1 MKFLGKKGL
10 TGTVCLILAFI
21 GIEGRADY
29 SGADYEVDRD
39 GVIHSRTLDIE
50 GEFRRERVVRRK
62 TLAERMADKR
72 RRIEKRNN
80 SRLVQKLELIRIKQE
95 KKLSRKLGKAFKKV
109 NRPKKRLPLYG
120 PESRNLDFVPNL
132 PQAPL
137 APAPVISADVH
148 QPVLTSE
155 LPVEKKEKNLKIIP
169 YGGFSNLSSA
179 NFRYKSNLFPGLAVE
194 NKLSENFSV
203 GLDFN
208 YSTMEI
214 EDQDV
219 YSGYSSA
226 MDYKQMSVEL
236 YSKFYFRGKGR
247 FLPYL
252 GAGIGYKNI
261 NIAHTHSNS
270 GYNPYDPYN
279 SNVGTNMNDNSLKGR
294 SVFAS
299 ASVGT
304 EFYFNSQ
311 FGLNAQFKYSKGLS
325 STVDVPNNSYNNY
338 HGSPVFYESELSQVA
353 KDIAST
359 GQQSLYIGAIVRF

>member
-1 MKFLGKKGL
+1 M
-10 TGTVCLILAFI
+10 

-50 GEFRRERVVRRK
+50 GKFRRERVVRRK

-109 NRPKKRLPLYG
+109 NRPKQRPPLYG

-137 APAPVISADVH
+137 APAPVVSVDIH

-179 NFRYKSNLFPGLAVE
+179 SFRYKSNLFPGLAVE

-208 YSTMEI
+208 YNTMEI
-214 EDQDV
+214 ENYVD
-219 YSGYSSA
+219 YYGSSSR
-226 MDYKQMSVEL
+226 MDYKQLSVEL
-236 YSKFYFRGKGR
+236 YSKFYFSGKGR

-261 NIAHTHSNS
+261 NIAYSPSNS
-270 GYNPYDPYN
+270 AFNWNNGYNGN
-279 SNVGTNMNDNSLKGR
+279 NTNDNGLKGR

-325 STVDVPNNSYNNY
+325 STIDNPVSSYNYINGY
-338 HGSPVFYESELSQVA
+338 PLSNNESELSQMAKEVA
-353 KDIAST
+353 SV
-359 GQQSLYIGAIVRF
+359 GQQSLYVGAIVKF